1 MHIKFQWDEEKA
13 RSNSKK
19 HGVELADS
27 VAVFEDEMALT
38 IEDPAAE
45 GEQRFVAVGRAFT
58 GQLLTVVYTLR
69 GKEIRIIS
77 VKPAT
82 RQERRDYE
90 EEI

>member
-1 MHIKFQWDEEKA
+1 MHMKFQWDEEKA

-58 GQLLTVVYTLR
+58 
-69 GKEIRIIS
+69 
-77 VKPAT
+77 
-82 RQERRDYE
+82 E
-90 EEI
+90 EYCGGRALKI